1 MNTILLAGFF
11 AFCALCYMG
20 LRLYWLGLPA
30 VCQ

>member
-11 AFCALCYMG
+11 AMCLLCFMG